1 MKILFSTVL
10 DMSEQSSPRHHVD
23 SVIKNWENQGHDVK
37 LIHPGN
43 TIGRQYK
50 EEEISNKFLLI
61 LERTKKDWEF
71 GQAIANE
78 IRQQGCDIVYHRF
91 ASSAIFPILRSKLLW
106 TTLILEVNAD
116 LDSDLRGS
124 WGSAPAMRNIIKF
137 LAFIQYLAADHII
150 VVSEGIKNSICKGHS
165 FLKSKV
171 SVVPNGAD
179 LEVFHPLDVI
189 NSRHELGLNEN
200 QSIVSFTGKVHVYQG
215 IETIIQAA
223 KVILEGKFPVKFILV
238 GEGSNE
244 TQLKKLVQEYGLSSS
259 VIFTGWCSPQETALY
274 LGASDICLAPYT
286 REVLIDPNQS
296 QTYDAVMKGSP
307 LKIFSY
313 MAAGRPVIASHFAEA
328 GIFVEKRGAG
338 IAIEPENPSILAQE
352 ILNLLNDKER
362 LREKGE
368 NARHAAEA
376 DLGWDQTAEKI
387 ATICHKVINDQ

>member
-1 MKILFSTVL
+1 
-10 DMSEQSSPRHHVD
+10 
-23 SVIKNWENQGHDVK
+23 
-37 LIHPGN
+37 
-43 TIGRQYK
+43 
-50 EEEISNKFLLI
+50 
-61 LERTKKDWEF
+61 
-71 GQAIANE
+71 
-78 IRQQGCDIVYHRF
+78 
-91 ASSAIFPILRSKLLW
+91 
-106 TTLILEVNAD
+106 
-116 LDSDLRGS
+116 
-124 WGSAPAMRNIIKF
+124 
-137 LAFIQYLAADHII
+137 
-150 VVSEGIKNSICKGHS
+150 
-165 FLKSKV
+165 
-171 SVVPNGAD
+171 
-179 LEVFHPLDVI
+179 
-189 NSRHELGLNEN
+189 
-200 QSIVSFTGKVHVYQG
+200 
-215 IETIIQAA
+215 
-223 KVILEGKFPVKFILV
+223 LV

-296 QTYDAVMKGSP
+296 QTYDAVMNRSP

-368 NARHAAEA
+368 NARIAAET